1 MRQIDDL
8 DELARP
14 YANAL
19 VTTLKNE
26 GKLSSPP
33 VESAFKHVPRHP
45 FIDHF
50 FLLAAITS
58 GEVALLDPGSDPR
71 ANLDG
76 MDDQENAERNGINP
90 H

>member
-26 GKLSSPP
+26 GKLSSPR

-45 FIDHF
+45 FIVGI
-50 FLLAAITS
+50 L
-58 GEVALLDPGSDPR
+58 GQALFSR
-71 ANLDG
+71 
-76 MDDQENAERNGINP
+76 
-90 H
+90 